1 MTKKRRYLFRS
12 DRSRLPRLGPQ
23 WFRADQDTRLFLEP
37 SPLWSRVLLWSLS
50 TGAAITTV
58 WACFATYE
66 STSVFSGE
74 LQTVRGE
81 YQIKSAEDGFI
92 SEVNASP
99 HQFFRKGQTIFA
111 LSTTDQRAQIQSV
124 DKRLAII
131 ARMQNSIEL
140 SFRGKQEQL
149 QRRID
154 LSAELIRRFERLE
167 KSGGIPQIQLLERRA
182 ELENALAGLEALEQ
196 EKAMNQYTA
205 EMEKNSVE
213 TQIGQIKRSLT
224 RVVIAAPAD
233 GYLQNAP
240 QRSVGERVQAGE
252 ALATFVPVDPL
263 VAQVQVPSRLARPI
277 RSGEAVQ
284 LGVDAF
290 PSSDFGYLQ
299 GRVDSI
305 SPTSIAPKDAAAG
318 GSGFNVQ
325 ISIDPVV
332 EGDSKIPFDQL
343 KSGMAVQAR
352 ITLDRRPVIT
362 LVFDFLDRLIKPV
375 GESR

>member
-1 MTKKRRYLFRS
+1 MSKQRRFLFRS
-12 DRSRLPRLGPQ
+12 ERRRLPRLGAQ
-23 WFRADQDTRLFLEP
+23 WFRTDQDTRLFLEP
-37 SPLWSRVLLWSLS
+37 SPLWSRFLLWSLS
-50 TGAAITTV
+50 AGAAITTV

-66 STSVFSGE
+66 STSVFFGE
-74 LQTVRGE
+74 LKTVRGE

-111 LSTTDQRAQIQSV
+111 LSTVDQRAQIQSV

-131 ARMQNSIEL
+131 GRMQNSIES

-154 LSAELIRRFERLE
+154 LSADLIRRFERLE
-167 KSGGIPQIQLLERRA
+167 QSGGIPQIQLLERRA

-213 TQIGQIKRSLT
+213 TQIDQIKRSLA

-240 QRSVGERVQAGE
+240 QRTVGERVQAGE

-290 PSSDFGYLQ
+290 PSSDFGYLS
-299 GRVDSI
+299 GRVASM
-305 SPTSIAPKDAAAG
+305 SPTSVAPKDSSAG
-318 GSGFNVQ
+318 GSGYNLQ

-332 EGDSKIPFDQL
+332 ESDAKIPFDQL

-352 ITLDRRPVIT
+352 ITINRRPVIT
-362 LVFDFLDRLIKPV
+362 LVFDFLDRLIRPV

>member
-1 MTKKRRYLFRS
+1 MNKQRRYLFRS
-12 DRSRLPRLGPQ
+12 ERRRIPRLGAQ

-37 SPLWSRVLLWSLS
+37 SPLWSRFLLWSLS
-50 TGAAITTV
+50 MGAAITTV

-111 LSTTDQRAQIQSV
+111 LSTIDQRAQIQSV

-131 ARMQNSIEL
+131 ARMQNSIES

-154 LSAELIRRFERLE
+154 LSVDLIRRFERLE
-167 KSGGIPQIQLLERRA
+167 KTGGIPQIQLLERRA

-213 TQIGQIKRSLT
+213 TQIDQIKRSLS

-240 QRSVGERVQAGE
+240 QRTVGERVQAGE
-252 ALATFVPVDPL
+252 ALATLVPVDPL

-290 PSSDFGYLQ
+290 PSSDFGYLS
-299 GRVDSI
+299 GRVASM
-305 SPTSIAPKDAAAG
+305 SPTSVAPKDASAG
-318 GSGFNVQ
+318 GSGYNVQ
-325 ISIDPVV
+325 ISIDPVA
-332 EGDSKIPFDQL
+332 ESDAKIPFDQL

-362 LVFDFLDRLIKPV
+362 LVFDFLDSLIRPV

>member
-1 MTKKRRYLFRS
+1 MTKRRQFLFRS
-12 DRSRLPRLGPQ
+12 ERPRSPRLGPQ
-23 WFRADQDTRLFLEP
+23 WFRADQETRLFLEP
-37 SPLWSRVLLWSLS
+37 SPLWSRFLLWSLS
-50 TGAAITTV
+50 GGAAITTV

-99 HQFFRKGQTIFA
+99 HRFFRRGQTIFA
-111 LSTTDQRAQIQSV
+111 LSTLDQRAQIQSV
-124 DKRLAII
+124 DRRLAII
-131 ARMQNSIEL
+131 GRMQNSIES

-154 LSAELIRRFERLE
+154 LSADLIHRFERLE
-167 KSGGIPQIQLLERRA
+167 QSGGIPQIQLLERRA

-213 TQIGQIKRSLT
+213 TQIDQIKRSLS

-277 RSGEAVQ
+277 RTGESVQ

-299 GRVDSI
+299 GRVASI
-305 SPTSIAPKDAAAG
+305 SPTSIAPKDSSAS
-318 GSGFNVQ
+318 GSGYNVQ

-332 EGDSKIPFDQL
+332 DGDSKIPFDRL

-362 LVFDFLDRLIKPV
+362 LIFDFLDRLIKPI